1 MTLLSQ
7 SSDPIT
13 DRTLLTVQCDVCCPP
28 FLATNR
34 LEVLHAAG
42 WTTVLGGGALDVCH
56 LCNRRRSPGKR
67 VRRPV
72 VPSTPDVGGALPS
85 LVVVGAAK
93 CATNSLHAYL
103 HAHPDISMS
112 EIKEPQFFQ
121 DPDGAEWI
129 GLYRSYFDPGAKV
142 TGESSTAYT
151 RHPVVPGVPE
161 RMAALVPDLRI
172 IYMVRDPIER
182 AVSSYVEERMN
193 DNDHRGFEE
202 AFADLED
209 PFNPYVAASRYASQL
224 SRYQEVFSSEQIL
237 VVDMDELEQA
247 PEATV
252 SRIYGFLGVDRGFKV
267 PDLGARLNTRQH
279 KREYSPAVR
288 RLRASPLL
296 RLAYLLPADRRERLL
311 EPVRRRL
318 ARGIERPRLSDDLR
332 RRLEV
337 ELAPEV
343 TRLREMTG
351 QAFSGWS
358 V

>member
-1 MTLLSQ
+1 MTVLSR
-7 SSDPIT
+7 SAGNSDLALI
-13 DRTLLTVQCDVCCPP
+13 TVQCDVCCPP

-42 WTTVLGGGALDVCH
+42 WTTVLGGAALDVCH
-56 LCNRRRSPGKR
+56 LCNRRLSPGKR
-67 VRRPV
+67 VRRAV
-72 VPSTPDVGGALPS
+72 VPAHRDTAGTLPN

-121 DPDGAEWI
+121 DPDGEAWI
-129 GLYRSYFDPGAKV
+129 ELYKSYFDPAAKV

-151 RHPVVPGVPE
+151 RHPVAPGVPE
-161 RMAALVPDLRI
+161 RMARLIPGARI

-193 DNDHRGFEE
+193 DNDHRSFEE
-202 AFADLED
+202 AFNDLTDE
-209 PFNPYVAASRYASQL
+209 FNPYVAASRYAHQL
-224 SRYQEVFSSEQIL
+224 ARYRAVIPAEQIL
-237 VVDMDELEQA
+237 VVDMDDLELD
-247 PEATV
+247 PEATMR
-252 SRIYGFLGVDRGFKV
+252 RIYGFLGVEEEFQV
-267 PDLGARLNTRQH
+267 PQLGARLNTREH
-279 KREYSPAVR
+279 KREYSPVVR

-296 RLAYLLPADRRERLL
+296 RLAYLLPAQRRERLL

-318 ARGIERPRLSDDLR
+318 SRGIPRPELTADLR
-332 RRLEV
+332 HRLEI
-337 ELAPEV
+337 ELAPEAN
-343 TRLREMTG
+343 RLREMTG

>member
-1 MTLLSQ
+1 MTVLSR
-7 SSDPIT
+7 SAENSDLALI
-13 DRTLLTVQCDVCCPP
+13 TVQCDVCRPP

-42 WTTVLGGGALDVCH
+42 WTTVLGGAALDVCH
-56 LCNRRRSPGKR
+56 LCNRRLSPGKR
-67 VRRPV
+67 VRRAV
-72 VPSTPDVGGALPS
+72 VPAQRDTAGTLPN

-121 DPDGAEWI
+121 DPDWEAWI
-129 GLYRSYFDPGAKV
+129 ELYKSYFDPAAKV

-151 RHPVVPGVPE
+151 RHPVAPGVPR
-161 RMAALVPDLRI
+161 RMARLIPGARI

-193 DNDHRGFEE
+193 DNDHRSFEE
-202 AFADLED
+202 AFNDLTDE
-209 PFNPYVAASRYASQL
+209 FNPYVAASCYAHQLARYRA
-224 SRYQEVFSSEQIL
+224 VFPAEQIL
-237 VVDMDELEQA
+237 VVDMDYLDFTQRRRCAGSMGFSGWRRSSKA
-247 PEATV
+247 PE
-252 SRIYGFLGVDRGFKV
+252 LGR
-267 PDLGARLNTRQH
+267 ARLNTREH
-279 KREYSPAVR
+279 KREYSPVVR

-296 RLAYLLPADRRERLL
+296 QLAYLLPAQRRERLL

-318 ARGIERPRLSDDLR
+318 SRGIPRPELTADLR
-332 RRLEV
+332 HRLE
-337 ELAPEV
+337 LQWAPEAN
-343 TRLREMTG
+343 RLREMTG